1 LKRNSKMAKI
11 KFTAALKRFF
21 PDLEEMNVSGNTVGE
36 VIQKA
41 EAKYPGICD
50 YLLDERGAVRRHMN
64 IFVRGEL
71 IEDRENL
78 TDRLEVNDEI
88 LIFQALSGG

>member
-1 LKRNSKMAKI
+1 MAKI

-21 PDLEEMNVSGNTVGE
+21 PDLEEMKVSGNTVAE
-36 VIQKA
+36 VIQKV
-41 EAKYPGICD
+41 EVKHPGISD
-50 YLLDERGAVRRHMN
+50 YLLDEKGAIRKHLN

-71 IEDRENL
+71 IEDRQTL
-78 TDRLEVNDEI
+78 KDRLEQEDEI

>member
-1 LKRNSKMAKI
+1 MAKI

-21 PDLEEMNVSGNTVGE
+21 PDLAEIEVSGATV
-36 VIQKA
+36 A
-41 EAKYPGICD
+41 EALEKTELKYPGISE
-50 YLLDERGAVRRHMN
+50 YLLDERGAVRQHMN

-71 IEDRENL
+71 IEDRETL
-78 TDRLEVNDEI
+78 KDRLEAKDEI

>member
-1 LKRNSKMAKI
+1 MAKI

-21 PDLEEMNVSGNTVGE
+21 PDLEEINVSGNTVKE

-41 EAKYPGICD
+41 ERQYPGICD
-50 YLLDERGAVRRHMN
+50 YLLDERGAVRQHMN
-64 IFVRGEL
+64 IFVGGDL
-71 IEDRENL
+71 IDDRKTL
-78 TDRLEVNDEI
+78 TDRLEADDEV

>member
-1 LKRNSKMAKI
+1 MAKI

-21 PDLEEMNVSGNTVGE
+21 PDLEELTVKGNTVAE

-41 EAKYPGICD
+41 EANYPGIIN
-50 YLLDERGAVRRHMN
+50 YLLDERGAVRQHLN

-71 IEDRENL
+71 IEDRITLQDKLKAE
-78 TDRLEVNDEI
+78 DEV

>member
-1 LKRNSKMAKI
+1 MAKI

-21 PDLEEMNVSGNTVGE
+21 PDLEELNVSGTTVGE
-36 VIQKA
+36 VIKKA
-41 EAKYPGICD
+41 ESKYPGICN

-64 IFVRGEL
+64 IFVKGEL
-71 IEDRENL
+71 IEDRKTL
-78 TDRLEVNDEI
+78 KDRLGKDDEI